1 MQGEKSFLLKVSS
14 ALEPILAAV
23 TRKPEKQKAEEVK
36 ADLKPSS

>member
-1 MQGEKSFLLKVSS
+1 MQEEKYFLLEIWS

-23 TRKPEKQKAEEVK
+23 TRKQEKQKAEEVK